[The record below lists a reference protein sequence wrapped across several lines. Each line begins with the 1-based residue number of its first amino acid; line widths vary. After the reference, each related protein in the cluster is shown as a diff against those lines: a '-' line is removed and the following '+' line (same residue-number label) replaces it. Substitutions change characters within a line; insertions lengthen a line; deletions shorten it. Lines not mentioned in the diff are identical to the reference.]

1 MKASA
6 GILLYRRRARG
17 PEVLLAHP
25 GGPYWV
31 KRDLG
36 AWTIPKGEID
46 AGEDPLAAARRE
58 FAEETGAA
66 AAGAALPLTPIR
78 QKGGKLVH
86 AWAVE
91 GDCDADAIRSI
102 NFEMEWPPRSGRMA
116 EFPEIDRA
124 AWFDLDTARE
134 KILPAQVPL
143 LEELGR
149 LLGPSREG

>member
-1 MKASA
+1 MKTSA
-6 GILLYRRRARG
+6 GILLYRRRPHG

-25 GGPYWV
+25 GGPFWV

-46 AGEDPLAAARRE
+46 AGEEPLAAARRE

-66 AAGAALPLTPIR
+66 AEGPAVALTPIR

-91 GDCDADAIRSI
+91 GDCDADAIRS
-102 NFEMEWPPRSGRMA
+102 NRFEMEWPPRSGRRV

-124 AWFDLDTARE
+124 AWFPLEAARE
-134 KILPAQVPL
+134 RILSAQVPL
-143 LEELGR
+143 LEELRR
-149 LLGPSREG
+149 LLEASSEG